1 MDARSRQYF
10 SRTQGRLKVKSIA
23 VQSIVGESP
32 EGWEAAMREVVA
44 EAQKTLRGI
53 TRIGVK
59 DLDVRMQD
67 DKIQVFRVRA
77 EVSFRLER

>member
-1 MDARSRQYF
+1 MAV
-10 SRTQGRLKVKSIA
+10 VKI
-23 VQSIVGESP
+23 IELIGESP
-32 EGWEAAMREVVA
+32 HGWEAAIKEVIA

-59 DLDVRMQD
+59 EFDVRLRE
-67 DKIQVFRVRA
+67 DKIDVYRVRA